1 VWDVATQTGRV
12 SRSASALNPGEL
24 EQFWTD
30 LASSDARK
38 AHEAIW
44 ALAASPGEAVPFLRR
59 HLQSVPAI
67 PAERLR
73 QLVSDLDSPRFK
85 DREAASHELAELDEQ
100 AERALADAL
109 KAKPSAE
116 TRRRIETL
124 LDRPRLARKPEVRRG
139 LRSIEVL

>member
-1 VWDVATQTGRV
+1 VQ
-12 SRSASALNPGEL
+12 P
-24 EQFWTD
+24 
-30 LASSDARK
+30 
-38 AHEAIW
+38 
-44 ALAASPGEAVPFLRR
+44 
-59 HLQSVPAI
+59 VPAI
-67 PAERLR
+67 PAARLR

-139 LRSIEVL
+139 LRSIEALEHIGTSEAREVLGRLAGGDPESSLTQQAKSTLERLRQRLTDARK